1 MRCKKSGCVDYFW
14 LIAAKNS
21 LPVSPYIGSEPV
33 LIFAI
38 TFFVLGCWSVIISGR
53 LSGKAIEV
61 ESLLEDSGL
70 TRILK
75 YIFTHNP
82 FTGYQK
88 DFRILLFGVVGLA
101 LIVAGVVI
109 AVYFVFVTS
118 ASTGR

>member
-1 MRCKKSGCVDYFW
+1 M
-14 LIAAKNS
+14 
-21 LPVSPYIGSEPV
+21 

-38 TFFVLGCWSVIISGR
+38 LFFLLGSWLVILSGK

-61 ESLLEDSGL
+61 ESLLEDAGPA
-70 TRILK
+70 RVLK

-88 DFRILLFGVVGLA
+88 DIRILLFGVAGLI
-101 LIVAGVVI
+101 LIFAGFAV

-118 ASTGR
+118 GSSGR

>member
-1 MRCKKSGCVDYFW
+1 M
-14 LIAAKNS
+14 
-21 LPVSPYIGSEPV
+21 

-70 TRILK
+70 PRVLK

-82 FTGYQK
+82 FTGYKK
-88 DFRILLFGVVGLA
+88 DIRILLFGVAGLA
-101 LIVAGVVI
+101 LITAGIVI
-109 AVYFVFVTS
+109 AIYFVFVTS